1 MINCKSS
8 IINKTEI
15 DYACLFTN
23 LKNTNWLDIYSET
36 SSTKAFEIFFDLL
49 QQAIEISTKI
59 IKYKKRYIS
68 SVNKWMNN
76 DIYLLIKER
85 DELFKKTKKN
95 KHASSVEKKKYNY
108 LNKYILKQINT
119 AKKDYVNK
127 KITEADGNIRKIWQT
142 ISEVT
147 NDFNKKEHFSTLPE
161 SIVINNE
168 NFSNKQD
175 IVNNFNI
182 YFTTIS
188 EQLGIETSDYD
199 IIN

>member
-49 QQAIEISTKI
+49 QQAIEISTKT

-85 DELFKKTKKN
+85 DELFKKTKK
-95 KHASSVEKKKYNY
+95 KKYNY
-108 LNKYILKQINT
+108 LNKYILKQINI

-147 NDFNKKEHFSTLPE
+147 NDFNK
-161 SIVINNE
+161 
-168 NFSNKQD
+168 
-175 IVNNFNI
+175 
-182 YFTTIS
+182 
-188 EQLGIETSDYD
+188 
-199 IIN
+199 